1 MGLFNGLFGK
11 KDDSEGNSGESH
23 ASEIAE
29 LRARLARAE
38 QERDELTLEKNSL
51 AQKVESLAQE
61 NQSLTHD
68 KEVLARDK
76 EALAQQVETLKKEY
90 EPLKK
95 SVDFIQETVSAWPK
109 TIAEILNTAK
119 KEGFNDDPLAHK
131 DVAAIID
138 DIDDHLVTWLNGYAE
153 HVRRFS
159 GSHSKGP
166 GNGSE
171 KIDEASL
178 GKALEKLHESLTA
191 ETDTAASE
199 DPAPAAEAGQQP
211 DPVTETVPQP
221 ESSEPQ
227 DREQAKTAEKKSGKP
242 EPASQKQ
249 QTKTE
254 QTKTGE
260 APKKKFTTRDLMA
273 FLEEMTELCENGCEG
288 IETLSK
294 FWHDSTKDPN
304 TRRML
309 AVSSL
314 FNPENIAVFE
324 KLKERDDLDDNTKN
338 FIIAMCQCCG
348 NFRSRFFKLVKNY
361 IKEKSSAKPHPN
373 GTKDRTYA
381 RKAERAPSP
390 KDCKEN
396 LPSVCPE
403 CKTPLKI
410 LNPEG
415 EAHLVI
421 GLLNMVINSED
432 FAHLVSAY
440 PEMLYCPDCHKIFTP
455 GIIDAAIT
463 AAAPGYNINL
473 LTLASLSNLMYGGI
487 PVNTLTAAA
496 ARYLSLGHNTI
507 YNNFTAY
514 TEIILAPFARVIEE
528 HIRLAKSG
536 NLDETPVSV
545 NTNFKNKEKTKAF
558 IMGITCPLAATPG
571 KRLMLFKAMSGRS
584 REDFEKS
591 LKGFTFKL
599 ITADRCATYSEEFL
613 SEVFGEE
620 VLIQRCLDHLK
631 RPLLTVMANPE
642 SIYFKDTYE
651 QSVQKL
657 KDGLSLSAPKLN
669 DAAVIY
675 VVMTAYSMIAACER
689 EFRDEHPL
697 PENEEQQKDYYALLK
712 AHRQMYETGWT
723 DIIERGMVYLY
734 KEYQATRYDESAKKF
749 VNVSNRFY
757 TKAVTYFMNSKDEFR
772 TFLDHPEVDPTNNL
786 VESSFRGIC
795 LLRQNIQHVHTMRG
809 LENLCIRYT
818 VVNAAHINGITNI
831 EYWLNDIASHLQPMI
846 LEMALNLASGYHRD
860 NDPIYGDRSENSDF
874 GKAVVAVWE
883 KYGSPRPE
891 DKSKKD
897 NPEAEQATES
907 QAKPED
913 ESKPKTKAKV
923 KKSKAQ
929 ASAAPEAGSE
939 TEAAVPKLSDF
950 ETALNWLGEWDFNP
964 DNEKH
969 HMPKKIRLWMEVA
982 SRLLNEDMIKEWLP
996 WNYVEVAGLLP
1007 PDETLQEDPAPPDDG
1022 QQKSA
1027 APNC

>member
-1 MGLFNGLFGK
+1 MALFNIFGK
-11 KDDSEGNSGESH
+11 KGGSENNSAESH

-29 LRARLARAE
+29 LRAKLARAE
-38 QERDELTLEKNSL
+38 QERDEMAREKTSL
-51 AQKVESLAQE
+51 AQKVESLTQE
-61 NQSLTHD
+61 NQSLTQEKQSLNQD
-68 KEVLARDK
+68 KES
-76 EALAQQVETLKKEY
+76 LAQQVETLKKEY

-95 SVDFIQETVSAWPK
+95 SVDFIQETVSGWPK

-131 DVAAIID
+131 DVAAIIN
-138 DIDDHLVTWLNGYAE
+138 DINGHLVTWLNGYAE

-159 GSHSKGP
+159 GSQSKGP

-178 GKALEKLHESLTA
+178 GKALEKFHESLTA

-199 DPAPAAEAGQQP
+199 NPAPAAEASQQP
-211 DPVTETVPQP
+211 DPVTENVPQP

-249 QTKTE
+249 QTKTAG
-254 QTKTGE
+254 QD
-260 APKKKFTTRDLMA
+260 PKKKLVKNA
-273 FLEEMTELCENGCEG
+273 LYAAIEEMLKLCENGFDG
-288 IETLSK
+288 IETLNK
-294 FWHDSTKDPN
+294 FWYDSTKDPN

-324 KLKERDDLDDNTKN
+324 KLAERDDLDDNTKN
-338 FIIAMCQCCG
+338 FIISMCQCCG
-348 NFRSRFFKLVKNY
+348 NFRSRFFKLVKRY
-361 IKEKSSAKPHPN
+361 IKEKNSAKPHPN
-373 GTKDRTYA
+373 GTKDRKYA

-390 KDCKEN
+390 KNSKEN

-403 CKTPLKI
+403 CKTPLRI
-410 LNPEG
+410 LNPAG
-415 EAHLVI
+415 EALLVI
-421 GLLNMVINSED
+421 GLLNMVVNSEE

-440 PEMLYCPDCHKIFTP
+440 PQMLYCPDCHKIFTP

-473 LTLASLSNLMYGGI
+473 LTLSSLSNLMYGGI
-487 PVNTLTAAA
+487 PVNTLTAAV

-514 TEIILAPFARVIEE
+514 TEIILAPIARVIEE

-558 IMGITCPLAATPG
+558 IMGITCPQAATPG

-584 REDFEKS
+584 REDFQKS

-599 ITADRCATYSEEFL
+599 ITADACATYSEEFL
-613 SEVFGEE
+613 SKVFGEE

-642 SIYFKDTYE
+642 SIYFKDAYE

-657 KDGLSLSAPKLN
+657 KDGLSATKLD

-712 AHRQMYETGWT
+712 AHRQMYEARWA
-723 DIIERGMVYLY
+723 DVIERGMVYLY

-809 LENLCIRYT
+809 LENLCIRYS
-818 VVNAAHINGITNI
+818 VVNAGHINGITNI
-831 EYWLNDIASHLQPMI
+831 EYWLNDIAAHLQPMI
-846 LEMALNLASGYHRD
+846 LEMALNLASGYHKD

-897 NPEAEQATES
+897 NPEAEPATEA

-923 KKSKAQ
+923 KVKKAKAQ
-929 ASAAPEAGSE
+929 ASAAPEAESE
-939 TEAAVPKLSDF
+939 TEAAVPKLSDY

-982 SRLLNEDMIKEWLP
+982 SRLVNEDMIKEWLP

-1022 QQKSA
+1022 QQTSA